1 MSKLPE
7 EPEEDSDGPTLLEAL
22 VAEKTK
28 PKSEPVGIDTNAVD
42 RLSLTHRE
50 GDMAHKHKE
59 NCPCCNG
66 GKSRVEKIT
75 LPDGRRAERHVF
87 INDDD
92 NEVVEVFAE
101 ESRPLK
107 LEERILR
114 ERKKIVAKETRE
126 VIKDGEV
133 SEVEVRSLE
142 PEVPL
147 QVRERIG
154 VAEHAKIVDG
164 DYVRKD
170 EIAQI
175 VADSVVAGVEALMEN
190 MEPVVEPR
198 DDMIEEEVYEE
209 PVVEKRR
216 EQSREPYF
224 KAQAQEVVE
233 KNVADKKQKDA
244 MLNVVLGVILVAQMA
259 FFGYMFFV
267 M

>member
-1 MSKLPE
+1 
-7 EPEEDSDGPTLLEAL
+7 
-22 VAEKTK
+22 
-28 PKSEPVGIDTNAVD
+28 
-42 RLSLTHRE
+42 
-50 GDMAHKHKE
+50 MANKQ
-59 NCPCCNG
+59 NDCPCCNG
-66 GKSRVEKIT
+66 ENKRVEKIT

-87 INDDD
+87 VDESD

-107 LEERILR
+107 LEERIIR

-126 VIKDGEV
+126 VIRDGEV
-133 SEVEVRSLE
+133 SQVEVRSLE

-170 EIAQI
+170 EIAKI
-175 VADSVVAGVEALMEN
+175 VADSVVAGIEAMMEN
-190 MEPVVEPR
+190 MPV
-198 DDMIEEEVYEE
+198 DDAQPELYE
-209 PVVEKRR
+209 PVVEKK
-216 EQSREPYF
+216 EPYF
-224 KAQAQEVVE
+224 KAQNIVE
-233 KNVADKKQKDA
+233 SNVAEKKKKDN
-244 MLNVVLGVILVAQMA
+244 MTNVILGIVLIAQMA